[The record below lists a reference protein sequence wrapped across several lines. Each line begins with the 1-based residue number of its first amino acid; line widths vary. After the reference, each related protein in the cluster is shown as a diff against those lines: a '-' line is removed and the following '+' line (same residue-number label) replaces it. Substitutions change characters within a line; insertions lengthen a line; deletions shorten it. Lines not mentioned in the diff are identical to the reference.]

1 MVHLILTQCHS
12 YRLPKTGKFHPSY
25 TLNINPSFYD
35 WSSFTP
41 SPDQL
46 PLGVMSLYL
55 LLYSFL
61 GHQLFLLPLN
71 LLSLSSCPLSIPR
84 WTVLRQGIDLE
95 KMLSVHSDPL
105 NTEDWGWGGSTCTN
119 SCKTKLNRKIS
130 RFFWWSPQFITFD
143 YTYCCLGFN
152 NQPTTDCLK

>member
-1 MVHLILTQCHS
+1 MSFLPITQNWKISPFIYFKYKPKLLWLVLFHT
-12 YRLPKTGKFHPSY
+12 LPRS
-25 TLNINPSFYD
+25 TLS
-35 WSSFTP
+35 
-41 SPDQL
+41 
-46 PLGVMSLYL
+46 LGVMTLYL

-71 LLSLSSCPLSIPR
+71 LLSLSSSPSSIPR
-84 WTVLRQGIDLE
+84 WTVLGQGIDLE

-105 NTEDWGWGGSTCTN
+105 NTRGLGRGKVLVQIAAKPNWRE
-119 SCKTKLNRKIS
+119 
-130 RFFWWSPQFITFD
+130 RFPDFFLWSPQFITFD

>member
-1 MVHLILTQCHS
+1 MSFLPITQNWKISPFIYFKYKPKLLWLVLFHT
-12 YRLPKTGKFHPSY
+12 LPRST
-25 TLNINPSFYD
+25 
-35 WSSFTP
+35 
-41 SPDQL
+41 L